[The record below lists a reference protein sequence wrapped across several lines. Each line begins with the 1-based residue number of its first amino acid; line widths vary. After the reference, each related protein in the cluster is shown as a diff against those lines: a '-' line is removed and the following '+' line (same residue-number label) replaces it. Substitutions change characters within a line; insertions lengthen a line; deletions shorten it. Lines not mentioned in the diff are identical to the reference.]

1 MDPAMAIQDDDYV
14 PESNGPSSSAG
25 GGAPPESAI
34 DVPAI
39 IERTEG
45 IDGPPGGSATSSL
58 GLTDTIELGRRAHE
72 LAEKLRGGA
81 AERRRPPSFRILAK
95 QLGATQ
101 GVSSIWRAAAIYRL
115 AQRYPELY
123 TYRHVGVGH
132 LAVLLSLRGPL
143 QLALLRRAERM
154 GWSRRKLEAKVK
166 RIREGA
172 STGIDSALLAELGV
186 SPDDEREL

>member
-1 MDPAMAIQDDDYV
+1 MAIQDDDYV
-14 PESNGPSSSAG
+14 PESTGPSSSAG
-25 GGAPPESAI
+25 GGTPPAEGLDDI
-34 DVPAI
+34 PA
-39 IERTEG
+39 
-45 IDGPPGGSATSSL
+45 AASL
-58 GLTDTIELGRRAHE
+58 GLADTIELGRRAHE
-72 LAEKLRGGA
+72 LAEKLRSGST
-81 AERRRPPSFRILAK
+81 ERRRPPSFRILAK

-166 RIREGA
+166 RLREGA
-172 STGIDSALLAELGV
+172 STGMDSALLAELGIG
-186 SPDDEREL
+186 PDEDRDF

>member
-25 GGAPPESAI
+25 GGAPPEPGV
-34 DVPAI
+34 DLPALV
-39 IERTEG
+39 
-45 IDGPPGGSATSSL
+45 DGPICGSATSTL
-58 GLTDTIELGRRAHE
+58 GLADTIELGRRAHE
-72 LAEKLRGGA
+72 LAEKLRSGA
-81 AERRRPPSFRILAK
+81 TERRRPPSFRILAK

-186 SPDDEREL
+186 TADDEREL

>member
-1 MDPAMAIQDDDYV
+1 MAILDDDYV

-25 GGAPPESAI
+25 CGAPLEPAI
-34 DVPAI
+34 DVPTIVPA
-39 IERTEG
+39 
-45 IDGPPGGSATSSL
+45 AASL
-58 GLTDTIELGRRAHE
+58 GLADTIELGRRAHE
-72 LAEKLRGGA
+72 LAEKLRSGTS
-81 AERRRPPSFRILAK
+81 ERRRPPSFRILAK

-172 STGIDSALLAELGV
+172 STGIDTALLAELGV
-186 SPDDEREL
+186 NPDEEREL

>member
-1 MDPAMAIQDDDYV
+1 MAIQDDDYV

-25 GGAPPESAI
+25 GGTPPQQG
-34 DVPAI
+34 
-39 IERTEG
+39 IEEARAG
-45 IDGPPGGSATSSL
+45 TSM
-58 GLTDTIELGRRAHE
+58 GLSETIELGRRAHE
-72 LAEKLRGGA
+72 LAEKLRAGA
-81 AERRRPPSFRILAK
+81 SERRRPPSFRILAK

-172 STGIDSALLAELGV
+172 STGIDSALRAELGV
-186 SPDDEREL
+186 SPEEGREL